1 MKTIPWRWII
11 IVLILLGGWRHW
23 HDRPLALPPGSIA
36 PNDPVQTSVSKSEV
50 FQQGKYELEALANF
64 DIEARVLSKE
74 SYYADRESELVPVDL
89 ALGWGAMSDSAVLE
103 KLSISQGGRFYY
115 YRWEDEP
122 PRSPSEIA
130 SHSAN
135 MHLIPTSSALEKKIK
150 NVRVGQVVHI
160 VGQLVEARSPDGWH
174 WRSSLTRDDTGAGA
188 CELVRVES
196 LDIL

>member
-1 MKTIPWRWII
+1 MNTILWRWVFIA
-11 IVLILLGGWRHW
+11 LILFGAWKYW
-23 HDRPLALPPGSIA
+23 HDRPVAVPAGGIA
-36 PNDPVQTSVSKSEV
+36 PNEPVQVNVEKGV
-50 FQQGKYELEALANF
+50 IYRQGNIELEALANF

-74 SYYADRESELVPVDL
+74 IYHLDRESELVPVDL
-89 ALGWGAMSDSAVLE
+89 ALGWGAMSDSEVLE
-103 KLSISQGGRFYY
+103 KLSISQSGRFYF

-135 MHLIPTSSALEKKIK
+135 MHLIPTSSDIEAKIRG
-150 NVRVGQVVHI
+150 VRIGQVVHI
-160 VGQLVEARSPDGWH
+160 TGQLVEARSPDGWH
-174 WRSSLTRDDTGAGA
+174 WSSSLSRDDTGAGA